1 MLCPITIR
9 SKASDEQHRIAS
21 AGATADDTCN
31 PPWANSNE
39 RVSARL
45 RSFAMDSTL
54 FRVCGLGIWTTESNS
69 DVRCATGTTSNL
81 DLRFELTDRIAGT
94 FFQPDL
100 KVRPWFRY
108 GENL

>member
-1 MLCPITIR
+1 MLCAITIR
-9 SKASDEQHRIAS
+9 PRAADEQHRIAS
-21 AGATADDTCN
+21 AGATADDGCN
-31 PPWANSNE
+31 PPWENSNE

-45 RSFAMDSTL
+45 RLFAMDSTL
-54 FRVCGLGIWTTESNS
+54 FRVCGWGIWTTEWSS
-69 DVRCATGTTSNL
+69 GVRRATGTTSNL